1 MEGDGGFRTIRW
13 TVDGP
18 VAELLLDRPEALNT
32 YDDTMRDELWTVL
45 QAVRDDPSVVVLL
58 VGGAGRGFSAG
69 ADLRGFGRFRSV
81 TDARRVRQ
89 WRDPWRLFA
98 SLAPV
103 VVAAVHGFCLG
114 DGLELALWADI
125 RIAARGTVFGLPET
139 RLGFLPGAGGS
150 VTLPRTVG
158 ERRALEWLVS
168 GTRLDADAALAAGLV
183 HRVWPAEGFWERV
196 RAGVRQWLATCG
208 GDPRWVKRAV
218 RAGADLPWAAA
229 LALERRLVEGAAA
242 PVGEGNP

>member
-1 MEGDGGFRTIRW
+1 MDGFQTIRW

-18 VAELLLDRPEALNT
+18 VAELVLHRPEALNT
-32 YDDTMRDELWTVL
+32 YDDAMRDELWAVL
-45 QAVRDDPSVVVLL
+45 TAVRDDPSVQVLL

-69 ADLRGFGRFRSV
+69 ADLRTFGGFRSV
-81 TDARRVRQ
+81 LDARRVRQ

-98 SLAPV
+98 VLPAV

-125 RIAARGTVFGLPET
+125 RVAARGTVFGLPES

-158 ERRALEWLVS
+158 ERRALEWLLG
-168 GTRLDADAALAAGLV
+168 GTRLDADAAWAAGLV
-183 HRVWPAEGFWERV
+183 HRVLPAEGFWERV
-196 RAGVRQWLATCG
+196 RAGVRRWLAAAES
-208 GDPRWVKRAV
+208 DPRWVKRAV
-218 RAGADLPWAAA
+218 RGGADLPEAAA
-229 LALERRLVEGAAA
+229 SALERRLARAAA
-242 PVGEGNP
+242 PRRGTP